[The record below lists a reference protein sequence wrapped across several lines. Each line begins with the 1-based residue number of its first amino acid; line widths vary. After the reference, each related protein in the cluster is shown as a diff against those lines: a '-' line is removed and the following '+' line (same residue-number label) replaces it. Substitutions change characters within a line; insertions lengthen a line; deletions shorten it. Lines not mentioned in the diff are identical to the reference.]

1 MNMKNM
7 IIGMGIGM
15 AGGMAVASYMLTNPK
30 TKHEANK
37 MIDDAVTSAS
47 EAMSD
52 LKKTMRRK

>member
-1 MNMKNM
+1 MKNM

-37 MIDDAVTSAS
+37 MIDNAVTSAS

>member
-1 MNMKNM
+1 MKNM

-30 TKHEANK
+30 IKHEANK

-47 EAMSD
+47 VAMND

>member
-1 MNMKNM
+1 MKNM
-7 IIGMGIGM
+7 MIGMGIGM

-37 MIDDAVTSAS
+37 MIDNAVTSAS

>member
-1 MNMKNM
+1 MKNM

-37 MIDDAVTSAS
+37 MIDNAVTSAS

-52 LKKTMRRK
+52 LKKTMRSK

>member
-1 MNMKNM
+1 MKNM

-30 TKHEANK
+30 TKHETNK

>member
-1 MNMKNM
+1 MKNM

-52 LKKTMRRK
+52 LMKTMRRK

>member
-1 MNMKNM
+1 MKNM

-15 AGGMAVASYMLTNPK
+15 AGGMAVASYMLTSPK

-37 MIDDAVTSAS
+37 MIDNAVTSAS
-47 EAMSD
+47 EGMSD

>member
-1 MNMKNM
+1 MKNM

-47 EAMSD
+47 GAMSD

>member
-1 MNMKNM
+1 MRNM

>member
-1 MNMKNM
+1 MKNM

-37 MIDDAVTSAS
+37 MIDNAVTSAS
-47 EAMSD
+47 QAMTD

>member
-1 MNMKNM
+1 MKNM

-47 EAMSD
+47 VAMND